1 MDIEE
6 KKKTFSE
13 SVNRMLDEGLCD
25 IVYHYEV
32 SSKEGRSKYGLH
44 FRVRPEDKRT
54 LCFDIGIG
62 QDIINAGFT
71 DLDDGG
77 HDFAVYKG
85 ENQIDEAITFIGS
98 HIKNE
103 EE

>member
-6 KKKTFSE
+6 KKKTFSA

-32 SSKEGRSKYGLH
+32 PREGHSKYGLH
-44 FRVRPEDKRT
+44 FRVRSKDNRT

-62 QDIINAGFT
+62 RDIINVGFI
-71 DLDDGG
+71 DLDDGSG
-77 HDFAVYKG
+77 LEVYRG
-85 ENQIDEAITFIGS
+85 ENQIDEAITFISG
-98 HIKNE
+98 HIKPE
-103 EE
+103 EK